1 MRLLFTQLFVF
12 FLLIISALCP
22 VVDVTSCSVIS
33 LCVNVWRVN
42 VLFNKVGVT
51 SCSGDEYE

>member
-1 MRLLFTQLFVF
+1 MARFYAAICVF
-12 FLLIISALCP
+12 SFNDLPALCR
-22 VVDVTSCSVIS
+22 VVYVTSCSVIS

-51 SCSGDEYE
+51 NCSGDE